1 MSWFN
6 IVKQPKLR
14 TSSKITTNLGVN
26 NKEEDEQCRKK
37 IKEYLNRI
45 KTMGGPNI
53 SVDVDDRDFDYLT
66 EKELCI
72 FLRQI
77 NKINVNN
84 LKPTE
89 ASGTHGNKYRKETDS
104 SYSDNSLIIIS
115 VLYLRQYEP
124 SYYKNLNLKRP
135 NNKRFEHSATWYLAC
150 YNNQKGTRIF
160 MNISANAD
168 ELGVREALKAVDFR

>member
-53 SVDVDDRDFDYLT
+53 SVDVDDRDLDYLT

-135 NNKRFEHSATWYLAC
+135 NNKRMEHSATWYLAC